1 MRVGSVK
8 VKEALA
14 ASSEERIFRMIYYE
28 WEKTSKL
35 RFFAS
40 SILYDRQVMQMLTIL
55 DLTHFDIRTMWNK
68 QTIGFLKHIV
78 GIS

>member
-68 QTIGFLKHIV
+68 QTIGFLKHV
-78 GIS
+78 VSIS